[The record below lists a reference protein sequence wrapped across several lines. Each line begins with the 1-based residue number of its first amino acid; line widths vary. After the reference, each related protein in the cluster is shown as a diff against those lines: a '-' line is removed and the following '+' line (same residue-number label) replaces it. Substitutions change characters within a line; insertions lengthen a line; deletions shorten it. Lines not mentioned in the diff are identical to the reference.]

1 LASEKAI
8 DIEKRSME
16 IIEQEVGKH
25 DYNELQWIV
34 VRRVIHATADFDFAK
49 ENGIIFH
56 RDAINSALKAIKN
69 RCAIVGDS
77 DIVLAGLNKR
87 NLHDFGIKT
96 ICYISDPA
104 IANEAKQLNKTRAEV
119 SMRKA
124 VNDIN
129 NGIVAIGNAPTALYE
144 VIQMARENSV
154 KPALI
159 IGIPVGFVSSVE
171 AKEELLDVNIPYITN
186 RGRKGGSTV
195 AASIINALF
204 SIYRDKIQLS

>member
-1 LASEKAI
+1 MASEKAI

-25 DYNELQWIV
+25 DYNEPQWII

-49 ENGIIFH
+49 ENRIIFH
-56 RDAINSALKAIKN
+56 RDAINSALEAIKN
-69 RCAIVGDS
+69 KCAIVGDS
-77 DIVLAGLNKR
+77 DIVLAGLNKK

-96 ICYISDPA
+96 ICHISDPA
-104 IANEAKQLNKTRAEV
+104 IASEAKQLNKTRAEV

-124 VNDIN
+124 ANDIN
-129 NGIVAIGNAPTALYE
+129 NGIVAIGNAPTALYK
-144 VIQMARENSV
+144 VIKMVRENIV

-171 AKEELLDVNIPYITN
+171 AKEELLDVNVPYITN

-204 SIYRDKIQLS
+204 SIYRDKII

>member
-1 LASEKAI
+1 MASEKAI

-25 DYNELQWIV
+25 NYNELEWII

-49 ENGIIFH
+49 QNSIIFH
-56 RDAINSALKAIKN
+56 KDAIDSALNAIASK
-69 RCAIVGDS
+69 CAIVGDS
-77 DIVLAGLNKR
+77 DIVLAGLNKK
-87 NLHDFGIKT
+87 NLNDFGIKCA
-96 ICYISDPA
+96 CYISDTQVA
-104 IANEAKQLNKTRAEV
+104 ENAKQLNKTRVEM

-124 VNDIN
+124 ASDIN

-144 VIQMARENSV
+144 IVKMVKERVV

-159 IGIPVGFVSSVE
+159 IGIPVGFVSAMES
-171 AKEELLDVNIPYITN
+171 KEELLTVDVPYITN
-186 RGRKGGSTV
+186 KGRKGGSTV

-204 SIYRDKIQLS
+204 GIYRDKIG

>member
-1 LASEKAI
+1 MASEKAI

-25 DYNELQWIV
+25 NYNELEWII

-49 ENGIIFH
+49 QNSIIFH
-56 RDAINSALKAIKN
+56 KDAIDSALNAIATK
-69 RCAIVGDS
+69 CAIVGDS
-77 DIVLAGLNKR
+77 DIVLAGLNKK
-87 NLHDFGIKT
+87 NLNDFGIKCA
-96 ICYISDPA
+96 CYISDA
-104 IANEAKQLNKTRAEV
+104 QVAEHAKQLNKTRAEI

-124 VNDIN
+124 ASDIN

-144 VIQMARENSV
+144 IMKMVKERVV

-159 IGIPVGFVSSVE
+159 IGIPVGFVSAVE
-171 AKEELLDVNIPYITN
+171 SKEELLTMDVPYITN
-186 RGRKGGSTV
+186 KGRKGGSTV

-204 SIYRDKIQLS
+204 GIYRDKMA

>member
-1 LASEKAI
+1 MASEKAV

-16 IIEQEVGKH
+16 IIEQEVGKY
-25 DYNELQWIV
+25 DYDELQWII

-49 ENGIIFH
+49 ENRIIFH
-56 RDAINSALKAIKN
+56 KDAIDSALKAIKN
-69 RCAIVGDS
+69 KCAIVGDS
-77 DIVLAGLNKR
+77 DIVLAGLNKK
-87 NLHDFGIKT
+87 NLRDYGIRT
-96 ICYISDPA
+96 VCHISDPA
-104 IANEAKQLNKTRAEV
+104 IADEAKRLNKTRAEV

-124 VNDIN
+124 ANDIN

-144 VIQMARENSV
+144 VIKMVRENAV

-171 AKEELLDVNIPYITN
+171 AKEELLGVNVPYITN
-186 RGRKGGSTV
+186 KGRKGGSTV

-204 SIYRDKIQLS
+204 SIYKDKI

>member
-1 LASEKAI
+1 MASEKAI

-16 IIEQEVGKH
+16 IIEREVGKH
-25 DYNELQWIV
+25 DYDELQWII

-49 ENGIIFH
+49 ENRIIFH
-56 RDAINSALKAIKN
+56 KDAINSARQAIKTK
-69 RCAIVGDS
+69 CAIVGDS
-77 DIVLAGLNKR
+77 DIVLAGLNKK
-87 NLHDFGIKT
+87 NLQDFGIRT
-96 ICYISDPA
+96 VCHISDPA
-104 IANEAKQLNKTRAEV
+104 IADEAKKLNKTRAEV

-124 VNDIN
+124 ANDIN

-144 VIQMARENSV
+144 VIKMVRENAV

-171 AKEELLDVNIPYITN
+171 SKKELLGVNVPHITN

-204 SIYRDKIQLS
+204 SIYIDKI

>member
-1 LASEKAI
+1 LASEKAV

-16 IIEQEVGKH
+16 VIEEEVGKH
-25 DYNELQWIV
+25 DFDELQWII

-49 ENGIIFH
+49 HNRMIFH
-56 RDAINSALKAIKN
+56 RDSISSALQAIKN
-69 RCAIVGDS
+69 KCALVCDS
-77 DIVLAGLNKR
+77 DIVLAGLNKK
-87 NLHDFGIKT
+87 NLYDFRIKT

-104 IANEAKQLNKTRAEV
+104 IANEAKRVNKTRAEV

-124 VNDIN
+124 ASDIN

-144 VIQMARENSV
+144 VIKMVRENAV

-171 AKEELLDVNIPYITN
+171 AKDELVSVNIPYITN
-186 RGRKGGSTV
+186 IGRKGGSTV

-204 SIYRDKIQLS
+204 SIYRDKS

>member
-1 LASEKAI
+1 MASEKAV

-16 IIEQEVGKH
+16 IIEREVGKH
-25 DYNELQWIV
+25 NYDESQWII

-49 ENGIIFH
+49 ENRIIFH
-56 RDAINSALKAIKN
+56 KDAINSALQAIKTK
-69 RCAIVGDS
+69 CAIVGDS
-77 DIVLAGLNKR
+77 DIVLAGLNKK
-87 NLHDFGIKT
+87 NLYDFGIRT
-96 ICYISDPA
+96 VCHISDPA
-104 IANEAKQLNKTRAEV
+104 IADEAKKLNKTRAEV

-124 VNDIN
+124 ANHIN

-144 VIQMARENSV
+144 VIKMVRENAV

-171 AKEELLDVNIPYITN
+171 SKEELLSIDVPYITN
-186 RGRKGGSTV
+186 KGRKGGSTV

-204 SIYRDKIQLS
+204 SIYRNKF

>member
-1 LASEKAI
+1 MASEKAV

-25 DYNELQWIV
+25 DYDELQWII

-49 ENGIIFH
+49 ENRIIFH
-56 RDAINSALKAIKN
+56 KDAISSALHALNN

-77 DIVLAGLNKR
+77 DIVLAGLNKK
-87 NLHDFGIKT
+87 NLHDFGIRT
-96 ICYISDPA
+96 ICHISDPA
-104 IANEAKQLNKTRAEV
+104 IADEAKKLNKTRAEV

-124 VNDIN
+124 ANYIDK
-129 NGIVAIGNAPTALYE
+129 GIVAVGNAPTALYE
-144 VIQMARENSV
+144 VIKMVRENAV

-171 AKEELLDVNIPYITN
+171 SKEELLSLNIPYITN
-186 RGRKGGSTV
+186 KGRKGGSTV

-204 SIYRDKIQLS
+204 GIYRDRL